1 MQSQLA
7 AMSLHAQL
15 DVEPETGERRAA
27 RRRKLRLHTEGV
39 SASSSQTEVIIHDL
53 SEDGLL
59 VESPIALSEGELL
72 EVVIPEAGTVQAEV
86 AWSSERFFGCRFNR
100 PISTGA
106 VSAALLR
113 SPSGDKAAPNSAG
126 VEKALIELEALS
138 FAIKRVTRAVDQ
150 AIDRLTSKNGKTD

>member
-1 MQSQLA
+1 MPSQLDG
-7 AMSLHAQL
+7 MSLHAQL
-15 DVEPETGERRAA
+15 DIEPEAGERRASK
-27 RRRKLRLHTEGV
+27 RRKLRLHAEGV
-39 SASSSQTEVIIHDL
+39 HASTSQTEVIIHDL

-86 AWSSERFFGCRFNR
+86 AWSSERFFGCRFSH
-100 PISTGA
+100 PISTAA

-113 SPSGDKAAPNSAG
+113 SPSEDKAASNGAG

-150 AIDRLTSKNGKTD
+150 AIDRLTKKQD

>member
-1 MQSQLA
+1 
-7 AMSLHAQL
+7 MSLHAQL
-15 DVEPETGERRAA
+15 DIEPDAGERRAS
-27 RRRKLRLHTEGV
+27 RRRKLRLHAEGV
-39 SASSSQTEVIIHDL
+39 SASTPQTEVIIHDL

-86 AWSSERFFGCRFNR
+86 AWSSERFFGCRFND
-100 PISTGA
+100 PISTAA

-113 SPSGDKAAPNSAG
+113 SPSESNAAPNGAA

-150 AIDRLTSKNGKTD
+150 AIDRLAKKND